1 MRIELKNTIFK
12 VADENRVSLSN
23 AHNVQIKCLEG
34 KVWLTVD
41 GMANDFVLTAGEHI
55 QIKGNGLALLQ
66 GLPLATIQLSQ
77 CSSEAKYQSQTLFD
91 WACALFN
98 QQIVVQQTNKE
109 N

>member
-66 GLPLATIQLSQ
+66 GVPLATIQLSQ
-77 CSSEAKYQSQTLFD
+77 CNSKSKYQSQTLFD

-98 QQIVVQQTNKE
+98 RQIVV
-109 N
+109 